1 MTSEEEW
8 RLGDKIVELS
18 SEAISGSRRATTRHT
33 PLLRTESAAQHE
45 EMQTE
50 VPIPLAK
57 VEQSQ
62 QCTVLHVDDDPQVGE
77 LVEVYLERIND
88 DFDVVTKTS
97 AVAALDFVRTEQ
109 VDCIVSDYDMP
120 NTDGLEFLELIREQ
134 YPDIPFILFT
144 GKGSEEIA
152 SEAIASGVTDY
163 MQKGGRSDT
172 YDVLANRIE
181 NAVEQ
186 HRTEQRFWNALSWY
200 QRLVE
205 QELAGVCI
213 IQDGTFVYVNQKL
226 ADIFG
231 YDQSELI
238 DESPTILT
246 PEGDESRFPGALRT
260 AESDER
266 DTFHSEFAGQQA
278 DGETRTIEVS
288 GGSIEYDGEPAWIG
302 VLRDAES
309 NPDIGE

>member
-1 MTSEEEW
+1 M
-8 RLGDKIVELS
+8 
-18 SEAISGSRRATTRHT
+18 
-33 PLLRTESAAQHE
+33 
-45 EMQTE
+45 
-50 VPIPLAK
+50 
-57 VEQSQ
+57 
-62 QCTVLHVDDDPQVGE
+62 
-77 LVEVYLERIND
+77 YLERIND

-97 AVAALDFVRTEQ
+97 AVAALDFLRTEQ

-260 AESDER
+260 AESNEL

>member
-1 MTSEEEW
+1 MGSEEQWPFEETTVALTS
-8 RLGDKIVELS
+8 R
-18 SEAISGSRRATTRHT
+18 AISGSRRAATRHA
-33 PLLRTESAAQHE
+33 PLLRTESAESHD

-62 QCTVLHVDDDPQVGE
+62 QSTVLHVDDDPQVGE

-88 DFDVVTKTS
+88 DFDVVTRTS
-97 AVAALDFVRTEQ
+97 AVAALDFLRTSQ

-120 NTDGLEFLELIREQ
+120 NTDGLEFLELVREQ
-134 YPDIPFILFT
+134 YQDIPFILFT

-172 YDVLANRIE
+172 YEVLANRIE
-181 NAVEQ
+181 NAIEQ

-231 YDQSELI
+231 HDQSALI
-238 DESPTILT
+238 GESPTILT
-246 PEGDESRFPGALRT
+246 PAGNGDRFPESLR
-260 AESDER
+260 AADADDLDS
-266 DTFHSEFAGQQA
+266 FHSEFEGQRA
-278 DGETRTIEVS
+278 NGDTRTIEVS

-302 VLRDAES
+302 VLRDAEN
-309 NPDIGE
+309 NPEDAE

>member
-1 MTSEEEW
+1 
-8 RLGDKIVELS
+8 
-18 SEAISGSRRATTRHT
+18 
-33 PLLRTESAAQHE
+33 
-45 EMQTE
+45 MQTE

-62 QCTVLHVDDDPQVGE
+62 QSTVLHVDDDPQVGE

-88 DFDVVTKTS
+88 DFDVVTETS
-97 AVAALDFVRTEQ
+97 AVAALDFLRTAQ

-120 NTDGLEFLELIREQ
+120 NTDGLEFLELVREQ
-134 YPDIPFILFT
+134 YQDIPFILFT

-172 YDVLANRIE
+172 YEVLANRIE
-181 NAVEQ
+181 NAIEQ

-213 IQDGTFVYVNQKL
+213 IQDGAFVYVNQKL

-231 YDQSELI
+231 YDQSALI
-238 DESPTILT
+238 GESPTILT
-246 PEGDESRFPGALRT
+246 PPGDGDRFPESLRT
-260 AESDER
+260 ADADEL
-266 DTFHSEFAGQQA
+266 DTFHSEFEGQQA
-278 DGETRTIEVS
+278 NGDTRTIEVS
-288 GGSIEYDGEPAWIG
+288 GGSIEYDGDPAWIG
-302 VLRDAES
+302 VLRDAE
-309 NPDIGE
+309 NGE

>member
-1 MTSEEEW
+1 MNTEKQW
-8 RLGDKIVELS
+8 QLGEATVELS
-18 SEAISGSRRATTRHT
+18 SGAISGSRRAATRRE
-33 PLLRTESAAQHE
+33 PLLRTESAGRRD
-45 EMQTE
+45 EMRAE

-77 LVEVYLERIND
+77 LVAVYLERIND
-88 DFDVVTKTS
+88 DFEVVTRTS
-97 AVAALDFVRTEQ
+97 AVGALDVLRTEQ

-120 NTDGLEFLELIREQ
+120 NTDGLELLELVREQ
-134 YPDIPFILFT
+134 YQDIPFILFT

-163 MQKGGRSDT
+163 MQKGAGSDT
-172 YDVLANRIE
+172 YDVLANRIQ

-213 IQDGTFVYVNQKL
+213 IQDGRFVYVNQKL

-231 YDQSELI
+231 YDQSDLI
-238 DESPTILT
+238 DESPAILT
-246 PEGDESRFPGALRT
+246 TEGEGDRFPDTLRP
-260 AESDER
+260 AESDEL
-266 DTFHSEFAGQQA
+266 DTFHSEFEGQQA

-288 GGSIEYDGEPAWIG
+288 GGAIEYDGDPAWIG
-302 VLRDAES
+302 VLRDAENEPES
-309 NPDIGE
+309 GE

>member
-1 MTSEEEW
+1 MASEEEW
-8 RLGDKIVELS
+8 QVGDKVVKLS
-18 SEAISGSRRATTRHT
+18 SGAISGSRRAATQHT
-33 PLLRTESAAQHE
+33 PLLRTESAE
-45 EMQTE
+45 RRDEMRTE

-62 QCTVLHVDDDPQVGE
+62 ECTVLHVDDDPQVGE

-97 AVAALDFVRTEQ
+97 AVAALDFLRTEQ

-120 NTDGLEFLELIREQ
+120 NTDGLEFLELVREQ
-134 YPDIPFILFT
+134 HQDIPFILFT

-231 YDQSELI
+231 YDQRELI

-260 AESDER
+260 AESDEL

-309 NPDIGE
+309 NTDIDE

>member
-18 SEAISGSRRATTRHT
+18 SEAISGSRHATTRHT
-33 PLLRTESAAQHE
+33 PLLRTESADQHD

-77 LVEVYLERIND
+77 LVEMYLERIND
-88 DFDVVTKTS
+88 HFNVVTKTS
-97 AVAALDFVRTEQ
+97 AVAALDFLRTEQ

-120 NTDGLEFLELIREQ
+120 NTDGLEFLELVREQ
-134 YPDIPFILFT
+134 YQDIPFILFT

-260 AESDER
+260 AESNEL

>member
-1 MTSEEEW
+1 MASEEQW
-8 RLGDKIVELS
+8 RLGNKTVELS
-18 SEAISGSRRATTRHT
+18 GAAISGSRRAATRHT
-33 PLLRTESAAQHE
+33 PLLRTESVDRRD
-45 EMQTE
+45 EMRTE

-97 AVAALDFVRTEQ
+97 AVAALDFLRTEQ

-120 NTDGLEFLELIREQ
+120 NTDGLEFLELVREQ
-134 YPDIPFILFT
+134 YQDIPFILFT

-152 SEAIASGVTDY
+152 SEAIATGVTDY
-163 MQKGGRSDT
+163 MQKGGRSDI

-186 HRTEQRFWNALSWY
+186 HRTEKRFWNALSWY

-231 YDQSELI
+231 YDQSALI
-238 DESPTILT
+238 DESPTLLT
-246 PEGDESRFPGALRT
+246 AEGDGDRLPESLRV
-260 AESDER
+260 ADPDELE
-266 DTFHSEFAGQQA
+266 TFHSEFEGRQA

-309 NPDIGE
+309 NPDVGE

>member
-18 SEAISGSRRATTRHT
+18 SGAISGSRRAATQHT
-33 PLLRTESAAQHE
+33 PLLRTESAE
-45 EMQTE
+45 RRDEMRTE

-77 LVEVYLERIND
+77 LVEMYLERIND
-88 DFDVVTKTS
+88 YFNVVPKTS
-97 AVAALDFVRTEQ
+97 AVAALDFLRTEQ

-120 NTDGLEFLELIREQ
+120 NTDGLEFLELVREQ
-134 YPDIPFILFT
+134 YQGIPFILFT

-231 YDQSELI
+231 YDQSDLI

-260 AESDER
+260 AESDEL